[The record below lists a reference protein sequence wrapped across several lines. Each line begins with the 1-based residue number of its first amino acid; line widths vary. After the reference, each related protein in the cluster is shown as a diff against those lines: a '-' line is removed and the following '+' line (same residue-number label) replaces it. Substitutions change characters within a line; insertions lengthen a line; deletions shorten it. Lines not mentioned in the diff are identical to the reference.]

1 MTVISGFLADV
12 TRATVT
18 YAVAHRPKDE
28 TIETAA
34 GVMVICSFALIGL
47 LLPALP

>member
-1 MTVISGFLADV
+1 MTIISGFLADV
-12 TRATVT
+12 TKATVT
-18 YAVAHRPKDE
+18 YAMARWPKNE
-28 TIETAA
+28 TIETTA